1 MYDWA
6 DWLEQTGLALMI
18 RQDLWLYPIIEIIHI
33 IGFVVLVGAALMFD
47 LRILGV
53 SESISVTKLADYL
66 LTWSRRGL
74 FLIIPSGFLLFI
86 TDAVS
91 LAGNPVFWLK
101 LSLIALGGANAVL
114 FHWIAFKSVKSWDS
128 YQSAPVAA
136 KVNAFAS
143 IILWLSVI
151 CCGRLLAY

>member
-6 DWLEQTGLALMI
+6 DWLEQTDLAIMI
-18 RQDLWLYPIIEIIHI
+18 RQDLWLYPVIEIIHI

-47 LRILGV
+47 LRILGASV
-53 SESISVTKLADYL
+53 SLSVTKLKDHL
-66 LTWSRRGL
+66 LTWSRHGL

-101 LSLIALGGANAVL
+101 LSLIALGGANAML
-114 FHWIAFKSVKSWDS
+114 FHWIAFKSAKSWDS

-136 KVNAFAS
+136 KVNALAS